1 MQVSWQHAKCQSII
15 YCKRNDERN
24 LPSLI
29 SERLQIPQI
38 LLQIFQFFV
47 ENGHVVMKDLR
58 AEAV

>member
-1 MQVSWQHAKCQSII
+1 MAGPPPPPG
-15 YCKRNDERN
+15 

-29 SERLQIPQI
+29 SERLQLAQK
-38 LLQIFQFFV
+38 LLQMFQFSV